1 MNNLIQWLSYGE
13 TNTGQIRKINQDA
26 YTNIPEKQLWAVAD
40 GMGGHK
46 SGELASQ
53 AIVSALNKLE
63 TAKNIGVTVKRVYLE
78 LEKVNQSLIEMAYD
92 TSDDEIIGS
101 TAVILIARDRHCVY
115 LWSGDSRV
123 YLFRKGHLK
132 QISHDHSNINMLM
145 ENGVSPE
152 EAETYPY
159 AQSLT
164 HAIGAETSL
173 YLDAQMQEVKY
184 NDIFLLCSDG
194 LNKEVTDTEIE
205 NMLRTVSIEQL
216 VPKLIELT
224 LQRGAR
230 DNVTIVLAKATRADS
245 SLVESPQTV

>member
-1 MNNLIQWLSYGE
+1 MNNPIQWLSYGE
-13 TNTGQIRKINQDA
+13 TNTGQVRSINQDA
-26 YTNIPEKQLWAVAD
+26 YTNIPDKQLWAVAD

-46 SGELASQ
+46 SGEIASQ
-53 AIVSALNKLE
+53 AIISALKQL
-63 TAKNIGVTVKRVYLE
+63 TAAKNIGMTVKRIYLE
-78 LEKVNQSLIEMAYD
+78 LEKVNQSLIDMAVD
-92 TSDDEIIGS
+92 SSEDEIIGS
-101 TAVILIARDRHCVY
+101 TAVILIARNRHCVY

-123 YLFRKGHLK
+123 YLFRNGHLE
-132 QISHDHSNINMLM
+132 QISHDHSNINMLL
-145 ENGVSPE
+145 ERGVSLE

-173 YLDAQMQEVKY
+173 YLDAQMQEVKD

-194 LNKEVTDTEIE
+194 LNKEITDIEIE
-205 NMLRTVSIEQL
+205 NMLKTVSIEQL

-230 DNVTIVLAKATRADS
+230 DNVTIVLAKATG
-245 SLVESPQTV
+245 VETD